1 MEKDNHVMKNYL
13 EQYKSEY
20 KKHCYNY
27 DENDSIRNYIHYWI
41 KYKKLY
47 DENKNIVENDKLWG
61 EEIEKEYHIEFS
73 KIYNYSFD
81 TILSF
86 WYPLEF
92 YIRWKDK
99 DNKYTKKNGKIIK
112 TKENLSEIN
121 NHLDNYLK
129 PITEEECK
137 IYELLKELAFLS
149 STRANVMK
157 IPKYVY
163 NKKINFNFFH
173 YQKANDQIW
182 LFLYKIINIDDC
194 KCFENNKKLKKWI
207 NEEKLYI
214 CFENNNVDNEI
225 KYYKEYEKLKFKP
238 INPKVDSENFV
249 KEYIEM
255 LKMYIN
261 FINDRNKE
269 LSN

>member
-1 MEKDNHVMKNYL
+1 MGKDNHIIKNYL
-13 EQYKSEY
+13 EQYKPS
-20 KKHCYNY
+20 KKYY
-27 DENDSIRNYIHYWI
+27 YSENDPIRNSIHYWI
-41 KYKKLY
+41 KCKNLYKKGF
-47 DENKNIVENDKLWG
+47 IVENDKLWG
-61 EEIEKEYHIEFS
+61 EEIEKEYHSEFNNL
-73 KIYNYSFD
+73 YNYSFD

-99 DNKYTKKNGKIIK
+99 DKKYTRWNGRVTQK
-112 TKENLSEIN
+112 NLSKIQ

-129 PITEEECK
+129 PVTNEEIEV
-137 IYELLKELAFLS
+137 YELLKELAFLS

-163 NKKINFNFFH
+163 NTKVNFNYFH
-173 YQKANDQIW
+173 YEKSNDQIW
-182 LFLYKIINIDDC
+182 LFLYKIINDDDC
-194 KCFENNKKLKKWI
+194 KCFENNKQLINWI

-214 CFENNNVDNEI
+214 CFEDNNVKNEI
-225 KYYKEYEKLKFKP
+225 KYYNEYKKLGFKAIKP
-238 INPKVDSENFV
+238 EIDSDNFV
-249 KEYIEM
+249 KEYKNM

-261 FINDRNKE
+261 FINDRDKE